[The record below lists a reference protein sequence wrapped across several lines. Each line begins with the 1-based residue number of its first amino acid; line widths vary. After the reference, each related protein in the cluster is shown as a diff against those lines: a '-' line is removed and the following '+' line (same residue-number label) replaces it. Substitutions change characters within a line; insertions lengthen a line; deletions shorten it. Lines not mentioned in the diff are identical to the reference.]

1 MRLDG
6 DFDDNMKELTRYA
19 ILICIVLIALWFLIS
34 IVKIVF
40 PSQKTAIEN
49 KKMLKSDTSIEN
61 TLSDLVD
68 ENVADDNLIFDDS
81 KKTYSYT
88 NKRFNVY
95 ISDLPEDIY
104 YPNIY
109 TQEKEQAEKRASI
122 NKKVGDNYIDSV
134 LSYGT
139 LVRWNPESFPLK
151 VYIKLS
157 ENVPGYHMQ
166 EIKSAFKRWE
176 ESTQGFISFTYV
188 DSADKANIVCSYPEN
203 FVRACDTNTYS
214 SPSRQYFTYD
224 EKGNIL
230 RSNIEFTYNDC
241 NGENY
246 AQDMVY
252 AIALREIGHSLGL
265 RGHSGG
271 SNDNIL
277 YYPEPSREH
286 SVRPVINKSD
296 LNTLR
301 LVYSIKP
308 DKIDKALSSE
318 QNQKLIKPDD
328 VWGEKFDRS
337 VASEKAML
345 YNLKM
350 SPEVPDLYVTLA
362 NYYKEKG
369 EYDKAISIYS
379 RSIVI
384 MNNAELKSKVYAR
397 VGDTYNLQARYE
409 EAVEA
414 YKLSLKSLNNK
425 QALFDVYFNL
435 GVVYYK
441 DGKLQD
447 AILSFQKA
455 IKYVY
460 DRENSFR
467 VLVNLAELYLKAG
480 NYVNAAKCAEKAY
493 TIKSDAL
500 SAYVYA
506 YSLYKNSEFAKSQAL
521 MEEYINKSANARLYL
536 LLAKIYHETQQY
548 DKLDALAVQA
558 AGVFHGQKIF
568 TFK

>member
-6 DFDDNMKELTRYA
+6 DFDDNMRELTRYA
-19 ILICIVLIALWFLIS
+19 ILVCIVLIALWFLIA
-34 IVKIVF
+34 IVKMLF
-40 PSQKTAIEN
+40 PPKNTTVEN
-49 KKMLKSDTSIEN
+49 KNMLKPETSIEN
-61 TLSDLVD
+61 TLSELVD
-68 ENVADDNLIFDDS
+68 EKDAENNLNFDNPQKS
-81 KKTYSYT
+81 YSYS
-88 NKRFNVY
+88 NKRFNVFVT
-95 ISDLPEDIY
+95 DLPEDIY
-104 YPNIY
+104 YSNIY
-109 TQEKEQAEKRASI
+109 TQEKEQAEKRDTI
-122 NKKVGDNYIDSV
+122 NKKVGANYIDSV

-151 VYIKLS
+151 VYIKLG
-157 ENVPGYHMQ
+157 ENVPEYHLP
-166 EIKSAFKRWE
+166 EIKAAFKRWE

-188 DSADKANIVCSYPEN
+188 DSIDKANIVCSYPEN
-203 FVRACDTNTYS
+203 FIRACDTNTYS

-224 EKGNIL
+224 KDGNIL
-230 RSNIEFTYNDC
+230 RSNIELTYKDC
-241 NGENY
+241 NDEVY

-265 RGHSGG
+265 RGHSGN
-271 SNDNIL
+271 SEDNIL
-277 YYPEPSREH
+277 YYPEPSRER
-286 SVRPVINKSD
+286 SVRPIIQKSD

-301 LVYSIKP
+301 LVYSIRP
-308 DKIDKALSSE
+308 DKIDKALSAE
-318 QNQKLIKPDD
+318 QSQKLIKPNE
-328 VWGEKFDRS
+328 VWGDKFARTA
-337 VASEKAML
+337 ASEKAML

-350 SPEVPDLYVTLA
+350 SPDVPDLYVALA

-397 VGDTYNLQARYE
+397 VGDTYNMQARYA

-435 GVVYYK
+435 GVAYYK
-441 DGKLQD
+441 EGKLQD
-447 AILSFQKA
+447 SILSFQNA

-467 VLVNLAELYLKAG
+467 LLINLSELYLKTG
-480 NYVNAAKCAEKAY
+480 NYVGAVKCSEKAY
-493 TIKSDAL
+493 DIENAVL
-500 SAYVYA
+500 SAYMYA
-506 YSLYKNSEFAKSQAL
+506 YSLYKNFEYAKAQAL
-521 MEEYINKSANARLYL
+521 MEEYVNNSADARIYL

-548 DKLDALAVQA
+548 EKLEALSVQA
-558 AGVFHGQKIF
+558 AGVFHDRKIF